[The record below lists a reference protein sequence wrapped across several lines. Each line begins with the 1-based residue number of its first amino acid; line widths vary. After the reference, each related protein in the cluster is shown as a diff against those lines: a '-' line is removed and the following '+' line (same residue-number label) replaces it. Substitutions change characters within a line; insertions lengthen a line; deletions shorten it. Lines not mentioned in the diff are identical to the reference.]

1 MEYTIN
7 APNGDI
13 KINVPGG
20 WATEETLKKLVKVMA
35 ADKVSTGKVN
45 KNLKD
50 LAQNLDK
57 NNRSSLTSQL
67 VKTTD
72 DFEDLSDE
80 LTNTEKGLKS
90 LGTALET
97 VGGVASG
104 VLQGTGKLTDIIPV
118 VDSVS
123 GAINRLG
130 EKIEDQPFV
139 GIIGK
144 FLTAGTQLSR
154 NFLEIATIYGQQVI
168 DTFDNLVGSGVGVQ
182 FNFDDLGETVA
193 EAKIGQEA
201 LNEVVR
207 QNSAGLIAFGG
218 DLENGVTRFLEITS
232 IANNS
237 LREEFRSLGMSTQET
252 AEFIGDFIDTSRIG
266 LLQTKLTN
274 QEAADAALS
283 LSREMQL
290 LAELT
295 GQDVDAIQ
303 KEVFA
308 RNIAVGNQ
316 NKLARLQM
324 EGMEGAVESFALLKA
339 SVPDAVKPVV
349 DQLLQF
355 DAALA
360 DQAPLNAFPGLVG
373 NLNKGIDDIF
383 SDKTLSLDE
392 RNARVNKLV
401 EQVQNDMVDIAE
413 GGQMGQLGELAGL
426 LGDATLDTF
435 GAVLNDAFQIRA
447 LTLGR
452 DLDVGETQVDLI
464 RQQQQ
469 ETLTTIQQ
477 ANGVIGSLM
486 QSVMAIED
494 ARSEFEA
501 ALLSQ
506 AKNILPE
513 VGVAITTFYQLLAA
527 PFGIDLNPNAD
538 EPNVPLPD
546 VGFDV
551 RPGDTEGAQQY
562 YQDMGIIP
570 SNYTGGS
577 IMPNT
582 VSMVGEMGPE
592 LIKSGSQGGEVI
604 NNATTEKIMGAANAV
619 VNNIG
624 NDGSDVLKQISDILN
639 QSNAIQSNILK
650 ETRRSKGFQY

>member
-20 WATEETLKKLVKVMA
+20 WATEDTLKKLVRAMA

-50 LAQNLDK
+50 LANSLDK

-67 VKTTD
+67 DKTTD

-80 LTNTEKGLKS
+80 LTKTEKGLKG
-90 LGTALET
+90 LGTALEAAS
-97 VGGVASG
+97 GIASG

-118 VDSVS
+118 VDTVQGSLS
-123 GAINRLG
+123 RFA
-130 EKIEDQPFV
+130 EKFEDQP
-139 GIIGK
+139 GIGILAK
-144 FLTAGTQLSR
+144 FFTGSTQLAR
-154 NFLEIATIYGQQVI
+154 NFLELSAVYGQGVI

-182 FNFDDLGETVA
+182 FNFDDLGKSVA

-218 DLENGVTRFLEITS
+218 DLEKGLTAFLEITA

-237 LREEFRSLGMSTQET
+237 MREEFRSLGMSTQET
-252 AEFIGDFIDTSRIG
+252 AEFIGDFIDSNRIG
-266 LLQTKLTN
+266 LLQSKLTN

-283 LSREMQL
+283 LGREMQL

-303 KEVFA
+303 KEVMA

-324 EGMEGAVESFALLKA
+324 EGVEGAVDAFALLK
-339 SVPDAVKPVV
+339 SGVPESVKPLV

-355 DAALA
+355 DAAIG
-360 DQAPLNAFPGLVG
+360 DMAPLNAFPGLVG

-383 SDKTLSLDE
+383 SDKTLSIQE

-401 EQVQNDMVDIAE
+401 EQVQNDMVAIAE

-435 GAVLNDAFQIRA
+435 GAVLNDAFQQRA
-447 LTLGR
+447 ITLGR
-452 DLDVGETQVDLI
+452 DLDLGETQVDLI

-494 ARSEFEA
+494 SRSDFEA

-513 VGVAITTFYQLLAA
+513 VGNAITTFYKLLSI
-527 PFGIDLNPNAD
+527 PFGLDTEDAEQNFNDAML
-538 EPNVPLPD
+538 ES
-546 VGFDV
+546 GFIV
-551 RPGDTEGAQQY
+551 KPGDTEGAQKF
-562 YQDMGIIP
+562 YQSLIAP
-570 SNYTGGS
+570 ESNYLGGG

-582 VSMVGEMGPE
+582 VSMVGELGPE
-592 LIKSGSQGGEVI
+592 LIKTGSQGGEVI

-624 NDGSDVLKQISDILN
+624 NDGNDVLKQISDILN
-639 QSNAIQSNILK
+639 QSNTIQSNILK

>member
-20 WATEETLKKLVKVMA
+20 WATEDTLKKLVRAMA

-50 LAQNLDK
+50 LANSLDK

-67 VKTTD
+67 DKTTD

-80 LTNTEKGLKS
+80 LTKTEKGLKG
-90 LGTALET
+90 LGTALEAAS
-97 VGGVASG
+97 GIASG

-118 VDSVS
+118 VDTVQGSIS
-123 GAINRLG
+123 RFA
-130 EKIEDQPFV
+130 EKLEDQPV
-139 GIIGK
+139 
-144 FLTAGTQLSR
+144 AGFFARFFTGSTQLAR
-154 NFLEIATIYGQQVI
+154 NFLELSAVYGQGVI

-182 FNFDDLGETVA
+182 FNFDDLGKSVA

-218 DLENGVTRFLEITS
+218 DLEKGLTRFLEITS

-237 LREEFRSLGMSTQET
+237 MREEFRSLGMSTQET
-252 AEFIGDFIDTSRIG
+252 AEFIGDFIDSNRIG
-266 LLQTKLTN
+266 LLQSKLTN

-283 LSREMQL
+283 LGREMQL

-303 KEVFA
+303 KEVMA

-324 EGMEGAVESFALLKA
+324 EGVEGAVDAFALLK
-339 SVPDAVKPVV
+339 SGVPESVKPLV

-355 DAALA
+355 DAAIG
-360 DQAPLNAFPGLVG
+360 DMAPLNAFPGLVG

-383 SDKTLSLDE
+383 SDKTLSIQE

-401 EQVQNDMVDIAE
+401 EQVQNDMVAIAE

-435 GAVLNDAFQIRA
+435 GAVLNDAFQQRA
-447 LTLGR
+447 ITLGR
-452 DLDVGETQVDLI
+452 DLDLGETQVDLI

-494 ARSEFEA
+494 SRSDFEA

-513 VGVAITTFYQLLAA
+513 VGNAITLFYQLLSV
-527 PFGIDLNPNAD
+527 PFGLDTEDAEQNFNDAML
-538 EPNVPLPD
+538 ES
-546 VGFDV
+546 GFIV
-551 RPGDTEGAQQY
+551 KPGDTEGAQKF
-562 YQDMGIIP
+562 YQSLIAP
-570 SNYTGGS
+570 ESNYLGGG

-582 VSMVGEMGPE
+582 VSMVGELGPE
-592 LIKSGSQGGEVI
+592 LIKTGSQGGEVI

-624 NDGSDVLKQISDILN
+624 NDGNDVLKQISDILN
-639 QSNAIQSNILK
+639 QSNTIQSNILK